1 MDRSKAYEIL
11 KSLNEKEYVTARD
24 ISESCEISI
33 KTIRNRITDINK
45 MLVYQ
50 KVGCIESRPHYGYKL
65 RVHNNVKFKEF
76 LENFT
81 EAKQAVPENP
91 QERAFGVLS
100 ILLNQRD
107 CIVMETIAARLY
119 ISRTSISNTMREI
132 EGMLEEYN
140 LTLVRKSHNGI
151 MIAGKEQDKRSLM
164 NSLIEKDVY
173 FYESQNPITIKVIQ
187 DMLKKIIQRNTE
199 ITIYSAAFD
208 KLVVSVFVFTQRILS
223 GFYIDT
229 DYDREEVDHID
240 DNTLVVTDQILKAL
254 EAMGITI
261 AEEKYSAEF
270 SFLAILFQSQQT
282 MITKNQFSG
291 TMIIPVHIQEKVS
304 TMLEGIYKEFGVDLR
319 SNLELRM
326 SLYTHLI
333 PFDIRMKYNIPITNP
348 QKLDIKE
355 KYPLSYAMASYAF
368 AAIQDQYAKLI
379 TEDEITYITP
389 FIELFTG
396 EEEKFKHKKR
406 ILIICS
412 AGRASSQLLAFK
424 FMREFEP
431 FISSIEMRNMHNFT
445 QENLDSYDFIFS
457 TIPIDVKG
465 KHIYYINPYLTKNDL
480 YKVKDILIH
489 NDYDSSLLEF
499 YKKELFFNCVEGK
512 TRQEVIHNICCRM
525 QKHYDK
531 PIGMLEEKILER
543 ENLYPT
549 DYGNFIAFPH
559 PMEACTEETFISVS
573 VLKDAV
579 KWSEKRVRIVFVIS
593 YGKGYVEEEKIKN
606 LNTLTFRLFSNREAV
621 KRILEN
627 PVYETVIEQLIG

>member
-208 KLVVSVFVFTQRILS
+208 KLVVSVSCFP
-223 GFYIDT
+223 
-229 DYDREEVDHID
+229 
-240 DNTLVVTDQILKAL
+240 AL
-254 EAMGITI
+254 FPKFPAP
-261 AEEKYSAEF
+261 
-270 SFLAILFQSQQT
+270 L
-282 MITKNQFSG
+282 
-291 TMIIPVHIQEKVS
+291 
-304 TMLEGIYKEFGVDLR
+304 
-319 SNLELRM
+319 
-326 SLYTHLI
+326 
-333 PFDIRMKYNIPITNP
+333 
-348 QKLDIKE
+348 LD
-355 KYPLSYAMASYAF
+355 F
-368 AAIQDQYAKLI
+368 
-379 TEDEITYITP
+379 
-389 FIELFTG
+389 
-396 EEEKFKHKKR
+396 
-406 ILIICS
+406 
-412 AGRASSQLLAFK
+412 
-424 FMREFEP
+424 
-431 FISSIEMRNMHNFT
+431 
-445 QENLDSYDFIFS
+445 
-457 TIPIDVKG
+457 
-465 KHIYYINPYLTKNDL
+465 
-480 YKVKDILIH
+480 
-489 NDYDSSLLEF
+489 
-499 YKKELFFNCVEGK
+499 
-512 TRQEVIHNICCRM
+512 
-525 QKHYDK
+525 
-531 PIGMLEEKILER
+531 
-543 ENLYPT
+543 
-549 DYGNFIAFPH
+549 
-559 PMEACTEETFISVS
+559 SVS
-573 VLKDAV
+573 VT
-579 KWSEKRVRIVFVIS
+579 VRSRSFPVILSSRKLAYVPNKAFRKSSGVFCIS
-593 YGKGYVEEEKIKN
+593 ALYQS
-606 LNTLTFRLFSNREAV
+606 FRCGSHAINV
-621 KRILEN
+621 
-627 PVYETVIEQLIG
+627 

>member
-65 RVHNNVKFKEF
+65 CVHNNVKFKEF

-379 TEDEITYITP
+379 TEDEIAYITP

-606 LNTLTFRLFSNREAV
+606 LNTLTFRLFSNREVV